1 MKTTERGIIL
11 SRIPYSETSTII
23 RCFTLNHGLKSFL
36 FQGAKKKNG
45 HILMAMAPIEFT
57 YYQRSD
63 SQLGKMTEAQL
74 YLSLQDLRF
83 HPIKSVLLFFMAE
96 MLLHTLHEDA
106 KDEPLFQ
113 FVQDELMWLDESS
126 EFTNYPIYWLLEL
139 TQHLGFYPY
148 VVDEQGAYFDLEDGQ
163 FVQHSPYNHTSQK
176 SETVNLL
183 RELIGHSKNELLAW
197 NISKS
202 DRKKLTQLLFEY
214 YQFHIP
220 NFKEL
225 KSIEIIESIWS

>member
-1 MKTTERGIIL
+1 
-11 SRIPYSETSTII
+11 
-23 RCFTLNHGLKSFL
+23 
-36 FQGAKKKNG
+36 
-45 HILMAMAPIEFT
+45 MAPIEFT